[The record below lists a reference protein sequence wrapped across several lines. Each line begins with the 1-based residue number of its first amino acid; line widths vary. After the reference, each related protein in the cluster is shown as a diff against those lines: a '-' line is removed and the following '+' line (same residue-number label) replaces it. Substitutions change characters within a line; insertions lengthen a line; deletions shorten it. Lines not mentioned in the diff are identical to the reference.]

1 MLPRSVMQQWTL
13 QINCGKIKQLEASSA
28 TPKVLHFFQSKFCN
42 CNLIFAIEQN
52 STASGRKSTSSNKR
66 RRTQSSSPRSPP
78 VGAIV
83 GVGTS
88 SNDTLAK
95 RCGIPFV
102 RKIAQVIVPELIS
115 RIGNKWHGAHNK
127 SIAANLLRYCVIS
140 DDVEVAE
147 TYDVLAGNNPRAE
160 QSVVARILRSGQHA
174 PILAAD
180 HPSIKELFSIYQGA
194 CTKRKKPEICF
205 LLIPLFASGEA
216 SVGRLRLF
224 ETADNE
230 ESVLDNGN
238 LNLEDEAEGL
248 VMSDVE

>member
-1 MLPRSVMQQWTL
+1 M
-13 QINCGKIKQLEASSA
+13 
-28 TPKVLHFFQSKFCN
+28 
-42 CNLIFAIEQN
+42 
-52 STASGRKSTSSNKR
+52 
-66 RRTQSSSPRSPP
+66 
-78 VGAIV
+78 
-83 GVGTS
+83 
-88 SNDTLAK
+88 
-95 RCGIPFV
+95 
-102 RKIAQVIVPELIS
+102 
-115 RIGNKWHGAHNK
+115 
-127 SIAANLLRYCVIS
+127 IS
-140 DDVEVAE
+140 DDVDGLAE

-174 PILAAD
+174 PIMAAD
-180 HPSIKELFSIYQGA
+180 HPAIKELFSIYQGA
-194 CTKRKKPEICF
+194 CTKREKPEIRF